1 MALVCSLGDVYAN
14 EDLCRLPI
22 VASKYWFYG
31 AFIPWNIGSGSRDE
45 GIYFVMSD
53 EPIPPDI
60 DIRDLTMKLS
70 QTDYLNTK
78 YLLFPIG
85 KECLDESNK
94 AQNLVNETLEYA
106 ENIAT
111 LRSIF
116 DEFGEGAKIPEF
128 IGPEE
133 LRDLLRVY
141 ALAQFDDY
149 GKTLESQTAIIET
162 RAAAMKDLRRYCR
175 IWKNVE
181 EKYSKN
187 RILRFFKIPN
197 RDYLRASYEL
207 NPRLLWSDNPLV
219 RAVRWL
225 KYRNSQQISKAAL
238 MNLAYG
244 PDGVQRLTL
253 YSKWQDPET
262 GKMHKEGT
270 YQEFVKQMAEKYP
283 GIPYAVKKLKPYK
296 GIFVKTKEDWA
307 NPFNKVE
314 SYEQPIE
321 IMFCKRHVT
330 YIAPLVNRISMTE
343 EYCTEKAGL
352 SLHPKTLDEM
362 KALGDELVVRYIDCS
377 SAVGYNV
384 GILAENC
391 GIPYALDDGTT
402 YASEADESMAFVFR
416 AQDADFAESAI
427 ERVLEDFSNTPGQCK
442 YPNRYTQCRSPEPE
456 KEVNEGFECL
466 RDKQIDEALQMKIVT
481 GNPKE
486 EMDLSL

>member
-14 EDLCRLPI
+14 EDLRRLPI

-207 NPRLLWSDNPLV
+207 NPRLLWSNNP
-219 RAVRWL
+219 
-225 KYRNSQQISKAAL
+225 
-238 MNLAYG
+238 
-244 PDGVQRLTL
+244 
-253 YSKWQDPET
+253 
-262 GKMHKEGT
+262 
-270 YQEFVKQMAEKYP
+270 
-283 GIPYAVKKLKPYK
+283 
-296 GIFVKTKEDWA
+296 
-307 NPFNKVE
+307 
-314 SYEQPIE
+314 
-321 IMFCKRHVT
+321 
-330 YIAPLVNRISMTE
+330 
-343 EYCTEKAGL
+343 
-352 SLHPKTLDEM
+352 
-362 KALGDELVVRYIDCS
+362 
-377 SAVGYNV
+377 
-384 GILAENC
+384 
-391 GIPYALDDGTT
+391 
-402 YASEADESMAFVFR
+402 
-416 AQDADFAESAI
+416 
-427 ERVLEDFSNTPGQCK
+427 
-442 YPNRYTQCRSPEPE
+442 
-456 KEVNEGFECL
+456 
-466 RDKQIDEALQMKIVT
+466 
-481 GNPKE
+481 
-486 EMDLSL
+486 

>member
-1 MALVCSLGDVYAN
+1 
-14 EDLCRLPI
+14 
-22 VASKYWFYG
+22 
-31 AFIPWNIGSGSRDE
+31 
-45 GIYFVMSD
+45 
-53 EPIPPDI
+53 
-60 DIRDLTMKLS
+60 
-70 QTDYLNTK
+70 
-78 YLLFPIG
+78 
-85 KECLDESNK
+85 
-94 AQNLVNETLEYA
+94 
-106 ENIAT
+106 
-111 LRSIF
+111 
-116 DEFGEGAKIPEF
+116 
-128 IGPEE
+128 
-133 LRDLLRVY
+133 
-141 ALAQFDDY
+141 
-149 GKTLESQTAIIET
+149 
-162 RAAAMKDLRRYCR
+162 MKDLRRYCR

-362 KALGDELVVRYIDCS
+362 KALGDELIVRYIDCS

-442 YPNRYTQCRSPEPE
+442 YPNGYTQCRSPEPE

>member
-1 MALVCSLGDVYAN
+1 
-14 EDLCRLPI
+14 
-22 VASKYWFYG
+22 
-31 AFIPWNIGSGSRDE
+31 
-45 GIYFVMSD
+45 
-53 EPIPPDI
+53 
-60 DIRDLTMKLS
+60 MKLLRLAA
-70 QTDYLNTK
+70 Y
-78 YLLFPIG
+78 
-85 KECLDESNK
+85 K

-253 YSKWQDPET
+253 ILNGRTPRQGRCT
-262 GKMHKEGT
+262 R
-270 YQEFVKQMAEKYP
+270 
-283 GIPYAVKKLKPYK
+283 K
-296 GIFVKTKEDWA
+296 GLTR
-307 NPFNKVE
+307 N
-314 SYEQPIE
+314 
-321 IMFCKRHVT
+321 
-330 YIAPLVNRISMTE
+330 L
-343 EYCTEKAGL
+343 
-352 SLHPKTLDEM
+352 
-362 KALGDELVVRYIDCS
+362 
-377 SAVGYNV
+377 
-384 GILAENC
+384 
-391 GIPYALDDGTT
+391 
-402 YASEADESMAFVFR
+402 
-416 AQDADFAESAI
+416 
-427 ERVLEDFSNTPGQCK
+427 
-442 YPNRYTQCRSPEPE
+442 
-456 KEVNEGFECL
+456 
-466 RDKQIDEALQMKIVT
+466 
-481 GNPKE
+481 
-486 EMDLSL
+486 

>member
-1 MALVCSLGDVYAN
+1 M
-14 EDLCRLPI
+14 
-22 VASKYWFYG
+22 
-31 AFIPWNIGSGSRDE
+31 
-45 GIYFVMSD
+45 
-53 EPIPPDI
+53 
-60 DIRDLTMKLS
+60 
-70 QTDYLNTK
+70 
-78 YLLFPIG
+78 
-85 KECLDESNK
+85 
-94 AQNLVNETLEYA
+94 
-106 ENIAT
+106 
-111 LRSIF
+111 
-116 DEFGEGAKIPEF
+116 
-128 IGPEE
+128 
-133 LRDLLRVY
+133 
-141 ALAQFDDY
+141 
-149 GKTLESQTAIIET
+149 
-162 RAAAMKDLRRYCR
+162 
-175 IWKNVE
+175 
-181 EKYSKN
+181 
-187 RILRFFKIPN
+187 
-197 RDYLRASYEL
+197 
-207 NPRLLWSDNPLV
+207 
-219 RAVRWL
+219 
-225 KYRNSQQISKAAL
+225 
-238 MNLAYG
+238 
-244 PDGVQRLTL
+244 
-253 YSKWQDPET
+253 
-262 GKMHKEGT
+262 
-270 YQEFVKQMAEKYP
+270 
-283 GIPYAVKKLKPYK
+283 
-296 GIFVKTKEDWA
+296 
-307 NPFNKVE
+307 E

-442 YPNRYTQCRSPEPE
+442 YPNGYTQCRSPEPE